1 MISYRISFVYR
12 LDNSILYSLLEYR
25 LKVISVH
32 LRKNKGK
39 TDKNTLFGW
48 AQTTNF
54 LVKHATVTLFT
65 ELHVL
70 HNKS

>member
-12 LDNSILYSLLEYR
+12 LDNISLLEYR

-39 TDKNTLFGW
+39 TDKNSLFGW

-65 ELHVL
+65 ELQVL